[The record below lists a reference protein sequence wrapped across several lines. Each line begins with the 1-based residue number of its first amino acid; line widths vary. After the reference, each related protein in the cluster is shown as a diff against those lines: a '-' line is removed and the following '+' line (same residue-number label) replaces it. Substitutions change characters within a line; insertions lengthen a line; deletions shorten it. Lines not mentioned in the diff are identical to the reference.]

1 MTVNDKLKIIVDGT
15 VLEMAT
21 KKDTSRTGIYFVI
34 KNLCDS
40 LILNSNIELKI
51 ALTPEAKEKLS
62 LIYKNDPLKE
72 CFDLKDI
79 RFGEEKLNFLMPF
92 HTPTP
97 DLYKIPNVSFYQLI
111 YDFSFHKCPE
121 LKDLDG
127 YIDFE
132 KQILDSLNSK
142 TYALCIS
149 KKTKKD
155 LLTLS
160 NFPNERTG
168 VFYLGVKN
176 EIIKYNDKFENSNID
191 IFDFL
196 KIPKNSKYLLC
207 LSTLEPRKNL
217 KSSIETFRLAC
228 ESLKSEDLFLVIAG
242 TKGWGNVEEFIKD
255 FSPIIKKKIILTG
268 YMNDK
273 FIPSL
278 YQSALC
284 LLYPSF
290 YEGFG
295 LPPLE
300 AMAFGTPVII
310 SDRGSLPEIFNSI
323 TQTYNPY
330 DTKGMSESINQW
342 YLNPNKRLE
351 ESPKLKEFAK
361 KFTWKK
367 SATQVIDFIKKNQ

>member
-1 MTVNDKLKIIVDGT
+1 
-15 VLEMAT
+15 
-21 KKDTSRTGIYFVI
+21 
-34 KNLCDS
+34 
-40 LILNSNIELKI
+40 
-51 ALTPEAKEKLS
+51 
-62 LIYKNDPLKE
+62 
-72 CFDLKDI
+72 
-79 RFGEEKLNFLMPF
+79 
-92 HTPTP
+92 
-97 DLYKIPNVSFYQLI
+97 
-111 YDFSFHKCPE
+111 
-121 LKDLDG
+121 LDG

-132 KQILDSLNSK
+132 KQILNSLNSK

-149 KKTKKD
+149 EKTKKD

-255 FSPIIKKKIILTG
+255 LSPLIKKKIILTG

-300 AMAFGTPVII
+300 AMTFGTPVII